1 MAVHRTR
8 RNCGK
13 IIHPFVIF
21 LLLLQ
26 RIRIV
31 MKKKAMWK
39 VVLPLLVL
47 LTACGGSNEEKTS
60 ETKETKAKIVV
71 HFKNEAEMDAR
82 AKEIDSI
89 TTAADQIASSLRY
102 SKDETGES
110 IEVFGYMNSENEI
123 MKIEE
128 QFSDGNGKNN
138 GKRIYYLNGGKPF
151 LTMELIDQ
159 VSGDKAQFVDRISY
173 YDEKGKVMKTKER
186 RGDFQETTESMK
198 YKPAPLFA
206 VSIDRAMRA
215 LNQEKEFQT
224 TFQGFIH
231 QDVFSYLIVGEN
243 NPDGFRS
250 TLRLD
255 YKDKLIQLMSDN
267 ERGYMGEPIRVN
279 FQKHTDE
286 TGFQF
291 QVYAGGLLAE
301 EAAELEAQKKKK

>member
-1 MAVHRTR
+1 
-8 RNCGK
+8 
-13 IIHPFVIF
+13 
-21 LLLLQ
+21 
-26 RIRIV
+26 
-31 MKKKAMWK
+31 MWR

-47 LTACGGSNEEKTS
+47 LTACGGLEEDTVVDNKKDKKT
-60 ETKETKAKIVV
+60 KVVV

-82 AKEIDSI
+82 ILQIDSI
-89 TTAADQIASSLRY
+89 TAAADQIASSLRY

-110 IEVFGYMNSENEI
+110 IEVFGYMNTNNEI

-128 QFSDGNGKNN
+128 QFSDGNGKSN
-138 GKRIYYLNGGKPF
+138 GKRTYYLNGGKPF
-151 LTMELIDQ
+151 VTLELIDE
-159 VSGDKAQFVDRISY
+159 VAGDKAQFVDRISY

-186 RGDFQETTESMK
+186 RADYQDLTETMS
-198 YKPAPLFA
+198 YKPVPLYA
-206 VSIDRAMRA
+206 VSMDRAMRA

-267 ERGYMGEPIRVN
+267 EKGYMGESIRVN

-291 QVYAGGLLAE
+291 QVYAGGLLTE
-301 EAAELEAQKKKK
+301 EALELEAAQKKKK

>member
-1 MAVHRTR
+1 
-8 RNCGK
+8 
-13 IIHPFVIF
+13 
-21 LLLLQ
+21 
-26 RIRIV
+26 
-31 MKKKAMWK
+31 MWR

-47 LTACGGSNEEKTS
+47 LAACGESKEENGSEPKD
-60 ETKETKAKIVV
+60 KKAKVVV
-71 HFKNEAEMDAR
+71 HFKNEKEMDAR
-82 AKEIDSI
+82 VIEIDSI

-102 SKDETGES
+102 SKDETGEWV
-110 IEVFGYMNSENEI
+110 EVFGYMNANNEI

-138 GKRIYYLNGGKPF
+138 GKRLYYLNGGKPF
-151 LTMELIDQ
+151 LTMELIDE
-159 VSGDKAQFVDRISY
+159 VNGDKAQFVDRISY
-173 YDEKGKVMKTKER
+173 YNEKGKVMKTKER
-186 RGDFQETTESMK
+186 RGDYQDLTETMQ
-198 YKPAPLFA
+198 YKPAPLFG
-206 VSIDRAMRA
+206 ITMDRAMRA

-267 ERGYMGEPIRVN
+267 ENGYMGEPIRVN

-301 EAAELEAQKKKK
+301 EAKELEAQKKKK